1 MSDAVDGAAGAD
13 GGGGGGT
20 DDAEGPLPE
29 DTVPDPREVTR
40 KPTTLS
46 AGLAMLSAVVVMAL
60 GGMHSVLAFGI
71 GAMGLAALAPAV
83 VLGSR
88 TAADVGGGILLLAVV
103 ATGAVAGEVVVLAA
117 AVATVLA
124 WDLATNAI
132 EMGEQL
138 GQEADT
144 DRAELVHAGATLVV
158 GTLTAATAFVVY
170 NLATGGQPVTA
181 LVLLLLAALA
191 LASALRL

>member
-1 MSDAVDGAAGAD
+1 MSDADGET
-13 GGGGGGT
+13 GGDAGGT
-20 DDAEGPLPE
+20 GDLADDATLPGE
-29 DTVPDPREVTR
+29 TLARPREVTR

-46 AGLAMLSAVVVMAL
+46 GGLATLAAAAVMVL
-60 GGMHSVLAFGI
+60 GATQSVLAFAI
-71 GAMGLAALAPAV
+71 GAVGLAALAPAV
-83 VLGSR
+83 VFGSR
-88 TAADVGGGILLLAVV
+88 TAADVAGAVLLLSVV
-103 ATGAVAGEVVVLAA
+103 ALGAVADEPVVLAA

-138 GQEADT
+138 GREADT
-144 DRAELVHAGATLVV
+144 DRAELVHAGATLAV
-158 GTLTAATAFVVY
+158 GTLTAGTAFAVY

-191 LASALRL
+191 LSSALRL

>member
-1 MSDAVDGAAGAD
+1 VSDADGADGTEGAGAD
-13 GGGGGGT
+13 L
-20 DDAEGPLPE
+20 LPDE
-29 DTVPDPREVTR
+29 TVPDPREVTR

-46 AGLAMLSAVVVMAL
+46 GGLAMLSAAVVMLL
-60 GGMHSVLAFGI
+60 GAGHSVLGFGI
-71 GAMGLAALAPAV
+71 GAVGVAALAPAV
-83 VLGSR
+83 VVGSR
-88 TAADVGGGILLLAVV
+88 TAADVGGTVLMLSVI
-103 ATGAVAGEVVVLAA
+103 ATGTAASEAVVLAA

-138 GQEADT
+138 GREANT
-144 DRAELVHAGATLVV
+144 DRAELVHAGATLAV
-158 GTLTAATAFVVY
+158 GTLTAATAFAVVD
-170 NLATGGQPVTA
+170 LAAGGQPVTA